1 MSKSMKVK
9 TLEKVATKLQ
19 VANAP
24 CSWGVLEFDLDG
36 KPAGYPQVLDEM
48 AQAGYA
54 GTELGDWGFMPT
66 DPARLREEL
75 TRRKLKMLAA
85 FVPVRLA
92 DASKH
97 AEGEANA
104 LRTARLLADVGGE
117 SCFIVLADDNG
128 SDPVRTKN
136 AGRIKPE

>member
-1 MSKSMKVK
+1 MKVK
-9 TLEKVATKLQ
+9 TMEKVATKLQ

-66 DPARLREEL
+66 DPAKLREEL

-92 DASKH
+92 DATKH

-117 SCFIVLADDNG
+117 SGFIVLADDNG
-128 SDPVRTKN
+128 SAPAAIQSSRP
-136 AGRIKPE
+136 I